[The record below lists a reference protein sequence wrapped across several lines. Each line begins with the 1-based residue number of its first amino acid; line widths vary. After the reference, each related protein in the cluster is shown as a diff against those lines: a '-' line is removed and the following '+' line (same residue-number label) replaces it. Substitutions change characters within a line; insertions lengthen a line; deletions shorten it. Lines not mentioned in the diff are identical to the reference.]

1 MKKML
6 SSIKATLADDIDS
19 SLVKSSKLAIFTLL
33 ESFFSLHEKKKS
45 FNETS
50 WEKKTQFVCLWV
62 KKMNCLR
69 FENIWIWLDEPFEI
83 LKSIKEEKIDTKNT
97 FPTFLI
103 NLRAPK
109 QFTKKAK
116 MKSQSP
122 HGRWLKIS

>member
-50 WEKKTQFVCLWV
+50 WEKKNAICLSVSEKNELFTFW
-62 KKMNCLR
+62 KYLNLTWWT
-69 FENIWIWLDEPFEI
+69 IW
-83 LKSIKEEKIDTKNT
+83 N
-97 FPTFLI
+97 
-103 NLRAPK
+103 
-109 QFTKKAK
+109 
-116 MKSQSP
+116 
-122 HGRWLKIS
+122 LKINKGRKDWY